1 MPDKNET
8 FQAVS
13 ALLSLQEEG
22 EKVYNLR
29 DFQFSDKSRNIPV
42 CLASHHSGTEGI
54 NDCGQF
60 ERSSKPSL
68 KATVYMELAKSSMR
82 KGKLELRDLKD
93 TLVIHIIKSKASP
106 LILIF
111 IFGKKT

>member
-29 DFQFSDKSRNIPV
+29 DFQFSDKNRNIPV
-42 CLASHHSGTEGI
+42 TLASHHSGIERK
-54 NDCGQF
+54 NDSQQF
-60 ERSSKPSL
+60 ESKPSL

-82 KGKLELRDLKD
+82 KGKLELRDFKD
-93 TLVIHIIKSKASP
+93 TLA
-106 LILIF
+106 IL
-111 IFGKKT
+111 

>member
-29 DFQFSDKSRNIPV
+29 DFQFSDKNRNIPV
-42 CLASHHSGTEGI
+42 SLASHHSGTERKH
-54 NDCGQF
+54 DSRQF

-82 KGKLELRDLKD
+82 KGKLELRDFKD
-93 TLVIHIIKSKASP
+93 TSW
-106 LILIF
+106 
-111 IFGKKT
+111 

>member
-22 EKVYNLR
+22 EKVYNPR
-29 DFQFSDKSRNIPV
+29 DFQFSDKNRNIPV
-42 CLASHHSGTEGI
+42 CLASHHSGTEGT

-93 TLVIHIIKSKASP
+93 TLVIVINIIKLKH
-106 LILIF
+106 LL
-111 IFGKKT
+111 